1 MIRASRRS
9 GAYATGCSPEASQ
22 YAHAHGMALMCLN
35 PIATDFEAAKRPLL
49 RPLTPWQERLQ
60 TAVIAA
66 AMRGVFGGM
75 DRKWDE
81 IHVSGVPPLSRLFPL
96 KESHM
101 KVAQSLAALIVAGA
115 FAAPV
120 FAAGTASAPAA
131 APASAPAATAP
142 AADTASAPKAEA
154 KHAKK
159 KHHAHKKAKAAAKS
173 EAKTDAASA
182 PKAAEP
188 AKQ

>member
-1 MIRASRRS
+1 MRSARAGAGAGRR
-9 GAYATGCSPEASQ
+9 GPVNV
-22 YAHAHGMALMCLN
+22 CLN
-35 PIATDFEAAKRPLL
+35 RPARGRPQAGNTPVAGSGRPVL
-49 RPLTPWQERLQ
+49 RLLTPWANPLQ
-60 TAVIAA
+60 TAVHAL
-66 AMRGVFGGM
+66 AMPGVFADM
-75 DRKWDE
+75 DRTWDE
-81 IHVSGVPPLSRLFPL
+81 IHVSGVPLISV
-96 KESHM
+96 KESRM

-131 APASAPAATAP
+131 AAPAAAP
-142 AADTASAPKAEA
+142 AAATTTEAASTPKAEA

-159 KHHAHKKAKAAAKS
+159 HHHHKKAEKAEAKS
-173 EAKTDAASA
+173 DTKTDAASA

>member
-1 MIRASRRS
+1 
-9 GAYATGCSPEASQ
+9 
-22 YAHAHGMALMCLN
+22 MCLN
-35 PIATDFEAAKRPLL
+35 PSKATAEAPKLTLL
-49 RPLTPWQERLQ
+49 RALTPWEERLQ
-60 TAVIAA
+60 TAVSAC
-66 AMRGVFGGM
+66 AMSGVFGGM

-81 IHVSGVPPLSRLFPL
+81 IHVSGVPTSRLNL
-96 KESHM
+96 IKESHM

-131 APASAPAATAP
+131 APAPAATA
-142 AADTASAPKAEA
+142 AATTTDAASAPKAEA
-154 KHAKK
+154 KHEKK
-159 KHHAHKKAKAAAKS
+159 HAHKKAHKAAAKS

-182 PKAAEP
+182 PKAAAP

>member
-1 MIRASRRS
+1 MR
-9 GAYATGCSPEASQ
+9 
-22 YAHAHGMALMCLN
+22 LN
-35 PIATDFEAAKRPLL
+35 PTQRTLGGMQPTVL
-49 RPLTPWQERLQ
+49 RALTSSAERLQ
-60 TAVIAA
+60 TAVGALT
-66 AMRGVFGGM
+66 MWRVFGGM

-81 IHVSGVPPLSRLFPL
+81 IHVSGVPPISRLFPI

-131 APASAPAATAP
+131 APAPAA
-142 AADTASAPKAEA
+142 AAAATTTDAASAPKAEV
-154 KHAKK
+154 KHEK
-159 KHHAHKKAKAAAKS
+159 KHHAKKAHKAAAKS
-173 EAKTDAASA
+173 EAKTDAGSA

>member
-1 MIRASRRS
+1 
-9 GAYATGCSPEASQ
+9 
-22 YAHAHGMALMCLN
+22 MCLN
-35 PIATDFEAAKRPLL
+35 PIATDFSVAEKRALL
-49 RPLTPWQERLQ
+49 RALTPWAERLQ
-60 TAVIAA
+60 TAVIAP
-66 AMRGVFGGM
+66 AMSGVFGGM

-81 IHVSGVPPLSRLFPL
+81 IHVSGVPISRLNL
-96 KESHM
+96 IKESHM

-131 APASAPAATAP
+131 APAPAATTTDA
-142 AADTASAPKAEA
+142 ASAPKAEA
-154 KHAKK
+154 KHEKK
-159 KHHAHKKAKAAAKS
+159 HAHKKAHKAAAKS

-182 PKAAEP
+182 PKAAAP